1 MKLIMENWK
10 KFLEEQQN
18 WSFQRSAPV
27 KSFQQY
33 KDEDWEEKKKDMEA
47 QVAPDD
53 QVRYAAGKGK
63 NDWIPELLNTIIPLF
78 DVTGQVG
85 EVDIESG
92 KVTPQHKVF
101 LKSVEDAKKQ
111 SGFFNTLVGAGIAT
125 LNGLAMVPV
134 VGKAPK
140 AFAKTA
146 KAVNTSKTVS
156 SKLRQATKESGL
168 SSSQKMQISNL
179 SKKIDTRVRYRTKID
194 ALDRHLAKVDDATDS
209 WFGVTDKAADKVVNA
224 TTPETLA
231 RARQEFDYA
240 LRKSP
245 ESAEYRKLMDKTP
258 DITIATYT
266 KPSKKG
272 RLRPQEQE
280 MLDIA
285 KRWKAKKAQ
294 IRKPLEDL
302 KKKIIEE
309 RGEIVAKLMGIEVDT
324 APAIARA
331 KAMSKK

>member
-1 MKLIMENWK
+1 MQIANWEGQFRPSFFVRSPNEAVSKNIFREKHLNKKTMNNKL
-10 KFLEEQQN
+10 
-18 WSFQRSAPV
+18 
-27 KSFQQY
+27 
-33 KDEDWEEKKKDMEA
+33 KDALSM
-47 QVAPDD
+47 
-53 QVRYAAGKGK
+53 
-63 NDWIPELLNTIIPLF
+63 
-78 DVTGQVG
+78 
-85 EVDIESG
+85 
-92 KVTPQHKVF
+92 
-101 LKSVEDAKKQ
+101 
-111 SGFFNTLVGAGIAT
+111 
-125 LNGLAMVPV
+125 
-134 VGKAPK
+134 
-140 AFAKTA
+140 
-146 KAVNTSKTVS
+146 SKTNLDWYVKDPHHRRDYQS
-156 SKLRQATKESGL
+156 EYDS
-168 SSSQKMQISNL
+168 L

-285 KRWKAKKAQ
+285 KRWKAKNAQ
-294 IRKPLEDL
+294 IRKPLEAL